1 MSRPTYEVAQLIDRF
16 GEAFIK
22 QCHPNSYTLRTLHAL
37 RVCRTSVLG
46 SHLDECDSCRKVRIS
61 YNSCRNRH
69 CPKCQAAK
77 QAMWVED
84 TSERIIDTKY
94 FHVVFTVPEE
104 LNTICLLNSKGFYSA
119 LFASVWDT
127 LRTFGYTHYGV
138 ESGALAILHTWGQN
152 LSLHPHIHCLVPAAG
167 LTLDGKFKQISKKGK
182 YLHNVKM
189 LSKAFRDNMLKRLKK
204 QLLDNKDQLR
214 GYQPV
219 IDKSWSKEWVVF
231 SEPSFSDAEHV
242 IKYLGQYTHRVAIS
256 NHRILNVDDRGVSF
270 HYKDY
275 RDQGKV
281 KPTTLSGIEFLRR
294 FCMHILP
301 RSFVKIR
308 YYGILSNRH
317 AKKTV
322 LLRKPNPNRPK
333 EKESVHERLKRLTGF
348 DMFLCP
354 FCKKGQMHTIEILPR
369 IRSPG
374 KFLQPTAKR
383 LVI

>member
-1 MSRPTYEVAQLIDRF
+1 VSRPTYDVAQIIDRF

-46 SHLDECDSCRKVRIS
+46 SHLDECDSCGKVRIS

-77 QAMWVED
+77 QAIWVED

-167 LTLDGKFKQISKKGK
+167 LTLDGKFKHISKKGK

-189 LSKAFRDNMLKRLKK
+189 LSNVFRGKMMELLKK
-204 QLLDNKDQLR
+204 QLREGSQLPE
-214 GYQPV
+214 YQFV
-219 IDKSWSKEWVVF
+219 VDKAWSKEWVVF
-231 SEPSFSDAEHV
+231 SEPSFSDAEQV

-256 NHRILNVDDRGVSF
+256 NHRILNIDDRGVSF

-275 RDQGKV
+275 RDQSKV

-308 YYGILSNRH
+308 YYGILSNRN

-322 LLRKPNPNRPK
+322 LLRKRNPDRPK
-333 EKESVHERLKRLTGF
+333 AKESVHERLKRLTGF

-374 KFLQPTAKR
+374 KFPQLNAKR